1 MPTWPRWNVGPIGSW
16 RSSVTNQPDPGR
28 ATRSF
33 GHAIRG
39 IFHILRTEQNLRI
52 HVVAAIAVIVLSLY
66 LRIGALELAAVLLA
80 IGLVLTAE
88 VINTVIEDLLD
99 LIHPGQH
106 PVVGRIK
113 DALAGAVLIAAV
125 IAATVGLLVFLPY
138 LFAAVR

>member
-1 MPTWPRWNVGPIGSW
+1 MADRL
-16 RSSVTNQPDPGR
+16 DPKR
-28 ATRSF
+28 AVRSF
-33 GHAIRG
+33 GHAGRG
-39 IFHILRTEQNLRI
+39 IMHVLRNEQNVQLHSLVALAVI
-52 HVVAAIAVIVLSLY
+52 ALAFYFQISSLEFAAI
-66 LRIGALELAAVLLA
+66 LLA

-125 IAATVGLLVFLPY
+125 IAAAVGALVFLPY
-138 LFAAVR
+138 LFAALR

>member
-1 MPTWPRWNVGPIGSW
+1 MLVAKR
-16 RSSVTNQPDPGR
+16 PDPRR

-39 IFHILRTEQNLRI
+39 IFHILRTEQNLQI
-52 HVVAAIAVIVLSLY
+52 HVIVAIIVIALSFY
-66 LRIGALELAAVLLA
+66 LKIGTLDLVAVLLA

-88 VINTVIEDLLD
+88 VINTVIEDLID

-106 PVVGRIK
+106 PMVGRIK